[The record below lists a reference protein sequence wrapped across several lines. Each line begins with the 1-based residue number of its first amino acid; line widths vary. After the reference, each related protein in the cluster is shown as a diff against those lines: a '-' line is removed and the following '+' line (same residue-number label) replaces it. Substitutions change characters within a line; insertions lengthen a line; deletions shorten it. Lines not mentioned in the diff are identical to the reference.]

1 MTDNVIKGDNLEALF
16 AVDRES
22 AEEGKWFKIGAFA
35 EMKIR
40 RFNSKKSTKVRDA
53 LMAAHS
59 PVRVTG
65 MDVKLPE
72 AVEEALNIEHIAT
85 GILVSWR
92 GIVDK
97 DGNELPYSKEAAIT
111 LLKKL
116 PDLVS
121 VIAQLSVSL
130 QHWRDE
136 DDATTKGN

>member
-1 MTDNVIKGDNLEALF
+1 MTDTVIKGDNLEALF

-40 RFNSKKSTKVRDA
+40 RFNSKKSTKIRELLTA
-53 LMAAHS
+53 QYA
-59 PVRVTG
+59 PVRVPG

-85 GILVSWR
+85 GILVDWR

-97 DGNELPYSKEAAIT
+97 NGETIPYSKDAAVAM
-111 LLKKL
+111 LKKL

-121 VIAQLSVSL
+121 VIAQLSVSM